1 MKLHIKSNEN
11 VSEESETFNTFEV
24 SNIADVLSAHRY
36 VSNIEEKRALAD
48 KLFAFF
54 QDAYDEIGGF
64 RSFKDIDRFVN
75 DSYLWYITYKG
86 QVPADKSNLDLDR
99 IFVVSVY
106 RKNHG
111 LKMAG
116 MARRKLGG
124 VSTSREENMNIRR
137 LANAAL
143 IQHIKFSLKRG
154 WAEVSGDLEMYYAR
168 IASPS
173 DIIDPYEI
181 EAHKIFKDV
190 HVMTDEFHYKRPLR
204 RGGPMLVKIAYGTI
218 QW

>member
-1 MKLHIKSNEN
+1 M
-11 VSEESETFNTFEV
+11 V
-24 SNIADVLSAHRY
+24 
-36 VSNIEEKRALAD
+36 
-48 KLFAFF
+48 
-54 QDAYDEIGGF
+54 
-64 RSFKDIDRFVN
+64 
-75 DSYLWYITYKG
+75 
-86 QVPADKSNLDLDR
+86 
-99 IFVVSVY
+99 
-106 RKNHG
+106 
-111 LKMAG
+111 G
-116 MARRKLGG
+116 MARRKLRG

-143 IQHIKFSLKRG
+143 VQHIKFSLKRG
-154 WAEVSGDLEMYYAR
+154 WAEVSGDPEVYYAR

-190 HVMTDEFHYKRPLR
+190 HVMPDEFHYKRPLR